1 MQFLTPILMTV
12 SSENHNIS
20 LHTRMNSCLTRYGP
34 VQEDLEDHSGD
45 QLLDAVPEHRS
56 VKIPGLVSN
65 TSYWLMM
72 SCSDIYGNLHN
83 SSLLNFTTG
92 WLVHIFVDFAR
103 SNHEWILIKGIF
115 YL

>member
-1 MQFLTPILMTV
+1 MTV
-12 SSENHNIS
+12 STENHNIS

-34 VQEDLEDHSGD
+34 VQVDLEDPSGD
-45 QLLDAVPEHRS
+45 QVVDSVPDRS

-72 SCSDIYGNLHN
+72 SCSDIYGKLHN

-92 WLVHIFVDFAR
+92 
-103 SNHEWILIKGIF
+103 
-115 YL
+115 